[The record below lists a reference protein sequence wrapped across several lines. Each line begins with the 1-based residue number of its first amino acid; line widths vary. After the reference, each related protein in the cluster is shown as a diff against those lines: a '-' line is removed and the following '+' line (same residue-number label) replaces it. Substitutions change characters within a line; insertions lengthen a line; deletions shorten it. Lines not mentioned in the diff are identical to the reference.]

1 MTMNEWKRLEN
12 ESDEELIYRVCLAK
26 EQIGTWEDV
35 ADVLNKILETD
46 YTSSKFR
53 KQFQAFE
60 KMLKANEDKFF
71 TDDGYLKELQE
82 ERQKLQKEKQKLSD
96 ERVELNRLIREEAR
110 KESYLDLVRRVI
122 CEEVKPMYWE
132 YDNKCDYAFTK
143 NSLIVHLTDI
153 HAGEEVDIYSNKF
166 NQDILKQR
174 IEDYTDKVINIAKL
188 HHSEKCYL
196 ICGEVIS
203 GCIHNNL
210 RLQNNMDMMESFKL
224 VSELISSMI
233 AVLSDY
239 FDEVHIYVTEGNHS
253 RITANKEDSLKGENM
268 DVLLPFYLK
277 ARLQNIKSVFVHDNP
292 DPIEIAKFDVYDN
305 HIMAAH
311 GDRDNPH
318 NVVQNFTM
326 IFGIKPDIVYLGHR
340 HTNGLSTVF
349 GSRVIESG
357 SLIGTNN
364 YAQDIRKTGKP
375 EQTVSV
381 IDENGLVC
389 LYDIVL

>member
-1 MTMNEWKRLEN
+1 MVEWKRFEN
-12 ESDEELIYRVCLAK
+12 ESDEELIYRVCSAK

-35 ADVLNKILETD
+35 ADVLNELLNTE

-60 KMLKANEDKFF
+60 KMLKANENKFF
-71 TDDGYLKELQE
+71 TEDGYLKELQ
-82 ERQKLQKEKQKLSD
+82 REKQKLSD
-96 ERVELNRLIREEAR
+96 ERVELNRIIREEAR

-122 CEEVKPMYWE
+122 CEETQPMVWE
-132 YDNKCDYAFTK
+132 HNAQCDYAKTD

-166 NQDILKQR
+166 NADILKQR
-174 IEDYTDKVINIAKL
+174 IEDYTNKVINIAKL

-196 ICGEVIS
+196 IIGEVVSRI
-203 GCIHNNL
+203 IHNNL

-224 VSELISSMI
+224 ISELISSMV

-253 RITANKEDSLKGENM
+253 RISANKEDSLKGENM
-268 DVLLPFYLK
+268 DVLVLFYLA
-277 ARLQNIKSVFVHDNP
+277 ARLQNFTNVYIYDND
-292 DPIEIAKFDVYDN
+292 DPIEIARFDVYGN

-311 GDRDNPH
+311 GDRDNPQT
-318 NVVQNFTM
+318 VVQNFTM
-326 IFGIKPDIVYLGHR
+326 IFGVKPDIVYLGHR

-349 GSRVIESG
+349 GSRVVESG

-364 YAQDIRKTGKP
+364 YAQDIRKVSKP

-381 IDENGLVC
+381 VDKNGLVC

>member
-1 MTMNEWKRLEN
+1 MEWKRLEN
-12 ESDEELIYRVCLAK
+12 ESNEELIYRICSAK

-35 ADVLNKILETD
+35 ADVLNELLNTE

-60 KMLKANEDKFF
+60 KMLKANENKFF
-71 TDDGYLKELQE
+71 TDDGYLKELQK
-82 ERQKLQKEKQKLSD
+82 ERQELQKEKQKLSD
-96 ERVELNRLIREEAR
+96 ERIELNRQIREEAR

-122 CEEVKPMYWE
+122 LEETQPIELKHNN
-132 YDNKCDYAFTK
+132 DCNYALTD

-166 NQDILKQR
+166 NEQILKER
-174 IEDYTDKVINIAKL
+174 IENYTDKILNIARL
-188 HHSEKCYL
+188 HHSENCYL
-196 ICGEVIS
+196 IISEVVS
-203 GCIHNNL
+203 GIIHNNL
-210 RLQNNMDMMESFKL
+210 RLQNNMDMMESFKYI
-224 VSELISSMI
+224 SELIASMI
-233 AVLSDY
+233 TTLSNY

-253 RITANKEDSLKGENM
+253 RISANKEDSLKGENM
-268 DVLLPFYLK
+268 DILLPFYLR
-277 ARLQNIKSVFVHDNP
+277 ARLQNYYNVHCYDNA
-292 DPIEIAKFDVYDN
+292 DPIEIARFDVYGN

-311 GDRDNPH
+311 GDRDNPQS
-318 NVVQNFTM
+318 VIQNFTM

-349 GSRVIESG
+349 GSRVVESG

-364 YAQDIRKTGKP
+364 YAQDIRKCSKP

-381 IDENGLVC
+381 IDANGLVC
-389 LYDIVL
+389 LYDVTL

>member
-1 MTMNEWKRLEN
+1 MIEWKRLEN
-12 ESDEELIYRVCLAK
+12 ESDEELIYRICSVK

-35 ADVLNKILETD
+35 ANVLNELLNTE

-60 KMLKANEDKFF
+60 KMLKANENKFF
-71 TDDGYLKELQE
+71 TEDGYLKELQR
-82 ERQKLQKEKQKLSD
+82 ERQELQKEKQKLSD
-96 ERVELNRLIREEAR
+96 ERVELNRIIREEAR

-122 CEEVKPMYWE
+122 CEETQPMVWE
-132 YDNKCDYAFTK
+132 HNAQCDYTK
-143 NSLIVHLTDI
+143 TDNSLIVHLTDI

-166 NQDILKQR
+166 NADILKQR
-174 IEDYTDKVINIAKL
+174 IEDYTDKVINIANL

-196 ICGEVIS
+196 IIGEVVS
-203 GCIHNNL
+203 GIIHNNL

-224 VSELISSMI
+224 ISELISSMV

-239 FDEVHIYVTEGNHS
+239 FDEIHIYVTEGNHS
-253 RITANKEDSLKGENM
+253 RISANKEDSLKGENM
-268 DVLLPFYLK
+268 DVLVPFYLA
-277 ARLQNIKSVFVHDNP
+277 ARLQNFTNVHIYDND
-292 DPIEIAKFDVYDN
+292 DPIEIARFDVYGN

-311 GDRDNPH
+311 GDRDNPQT
-318 NVVQNFTM
+318 VVQNFTM
-326 IFGIKPDIVYLGHR
+326 MFGIKPDIVYLGHR

-349 GSRVIESG
+349 GSRVVESG

-364 YAQDIRKTGKP
+364 YAQDIRKVSKP

-381 IDENGLVC
+381 VDKNGLVC
-389 LYDIVL
+389 LYDVTL

>member
-1 MTMNEWKRLEN
+1 MNEWKRLEN
-12 ESDEELIYRVCLAK
+12 ESDEELIYRICLAK

-122 CEEVKPMYWE
+122 CEEVAPMYWE
-132 YDNKCDYAFTK
+132 HDNKCSYGFTE

-166 NQDILKQR
+166 NQDILQKR
-174 IEDYTDKVINIAKL
+174 IEEYTDKVINIANL
-188 HHSEKCYL
+188 HKSEKCYL
-196 ICGEVIS
+196 IIGEVCS
-203 GCIHNNL
+203 GIIHNNL

-224 VSELISSMI
+224 ISELISTMI

-239 FDEVHIYVTEGNHS
+239 FEEVHIYVTEGNHS
-253 RITANKEDSLKGENM
+253 RISPNKEDSLKGENM
-268 DVLLPFYLK
+268 DILLPFYLK
-277 ARLQNIKSVFVHDNP
+277 ARLQNFNNVFVYDNL
-292 DPIEIAKFDVYDN
+292 DPIEIAKFDVYGN

-311 GDRDNPH
+311 GDRDNPRD
-318 NVVQNFTM
+318 VVQNFTM

-349 GSRVIESG
+349 GSRIIESG

-364 YAQDIRKTGKP
+364 YAQDIRKTSKP

-381 IDENGLVC
+381 IDKNGLVC